1 MATSI
6 KEIISRI
13 RNQLKAV
20 KKDPFLTDRNI
31 YSLIIKHAHWLM
43 KREDS
48 KYKLMRFSSVIQ
60 SLNDIELIEVDKVEA
75 CITNVKSFIKIKRT
89 KDKIPSFLQG
99 YYGPLIRSVSSVD
112 GSIYLK
118 PTNPST
124 YTYIEGTKTFKYN
137 KTKYYWFLNDYLY
150 FPDID
155 WDAVRIEGI
164 FEDDISKYTCGD
176 SADDCLVRQDQA
188 FNIPD
193 YLHAEIESNVIK
205 DFGIT
210 LQIPSDT
217 ESNKQNIIR

>member
-1 MATSI
+1 MATPI
-6 KEIISRI
+6 KQIISRI

-20 KKDPFLTDRNI
+20 KKDPFLTDRYI

-48 KYKLMRFSSVIQ
+48 KYKLMRFNSVIQ
-60 SLNDIELIEVDKVEA
+60 SLGEVELVEVDKIEA
-75 CITNVKSFIKIKRT
+75 CVTNIKSNIKIKRT

-112 GSIYLK
+112 GSIFLK

-124 YTYIEGTKTFKYN
+124 YTFMEGTKTFKYN

-150 FPDID
+150 FPDLE

-164 FEDDISKYTCGD
+164 FEDDISKYSCD
-176 SADDCLVRQDQA
+176 PKDDCTVRQDQP

-205 DFGIT
+205 DFGIM

-217 ESNKQNIIR
+217 NIDKQNIIR